1 MNGKTLNKRLLNYFC
16 SVKLYSENKI
26 FHWLLN
32 NNNNKKRH
40 FLTICYCF
48 VLHFSIFFFKFAE
61 NYLNLVENS
70 LFTAFNRK
78 IMKNGME
85 KNKLEQILFRL

>member
-1 MNGKTLNKRLLNYFC
+1 MLLFC
-16 SVKLYSENKI
+16 IAFFNL
-26 FHWLLN
+26 
-32 NNNNKKRH
+32 
-40 FLTICYCF
+40 
-48 VLHFSIFFFKFAE
+48 FFKFAE

-78 IMKNGME
+78 IMNNRME